1 MVKNL
6 ENFYYYLSEGDK
18 GVVYEISYVQD
29 KDKCGKH
36 LVTYMTE
43 PKELTAGAYYYDLHG
58 DKQKVEEAGT
68 YQVKKEDGSLD
79 LEACKSVFPYVEV
92 KYYKALRDP
101 RTGAYIKDGQGN
113 YVKDTET
120 LYIDMYWYQDR
131 IQDGD
136 TVDENGKFVMK
147 PDHHV
152 YEDSQTYID
161 DVESAT
167 WSTVTSLIMSGAD
180 DDRLY
185 STAPLY
191 IGKDAGWIKHFN
203 SRVIVTDVTNS
214 ENKEFDFSKTAIND
228 KIAEIVQEKILNEYA
243 DMMSKYDIP
252 IDWPEPCE
260 CPECPECPE
269 YYYLNNLQTISGNDF
284 FNTYNF
290 EERTFIEE
298 HYDVTYAEGY
308 TVLGC
313 APLGDIPE
321 SELPDYIKMYTPM
334 YGEGINITE
343 SEYEELNECE
353 KDNYEEVYCLVMRT
367 YTVKEE
373 YAEFS
378 SELGNLD
385 TYDRFTYEIRHKF
398 YVKQEK

>member
-1 MVKNL
+1 MTKTL
-6 ENFYYYLSEGDK
+6 TNFYYFLSEGDK
-18 GVVYEISYVQD
+18 GVIYEISYAQD

-58 DKQKVEEAGT
+58 DKQKAKEDGT
-68 YQVKKEDGSLD
+68 YEVKKEDGNLS
-79 LEACKSVFPYVEV
+79 LEACKNIFPYIET
-92 KYYKALRDP
+92 KYYKAKKDEN
-101 RTGAYIKDGQGN
+101 GKYIKDGQGN

-120 LYIDMYWYQDR
+120 LYSDTYWYQDK
-131 IQDGD
+131 IEDGD

-147 PDHHV
+147 KDHAV
-152 YEDSQTYID
+152 FVDSETYID
-161 DVESAT
+161 DVVAANWESI
-167 WSTVTSLIMSGAD
+167 VNIILSGAD
-180 DDRLY
+180 DKRMKDILPAYTFKGEWIDRFG
-185 STAPLY
+185 TH
-191 IGKDAGWIKHFN
+191 IFIE
-203 SRVIVTDVTNS
+203 DVTSS
-214 ENKEFDFSKTAIND
+214 EETADLDFSQE
-228 KIAEIVQEKILNEYA
+228 KITNIISEVVQEKVKNEYA
-243 DMMSKYDIP
+243 ELMERYGITV
-252 IDWPEPCE
+252 DWPEPCE

-284 FNTYNF
+284 FNSYNF
-290 EERTFIEE
+290 EERSFIEE

-313 APLGDIPE
+313 APEGYIP
-321 SELPDYIKMYTPM
+321 SSDLPDYIKMYSPM
-334 YGEGINITE
+334 NVEGINITE

-353 KDNYEEVYCLVMRT
+353 KNNYEEVYCLIVRT

-373 YAEFS
+373 YAKFS

-398 YVKQEK
+398 YAKRKK